1 MDVTISSYQDLLNE
15 DINLES
21 VENIQQEV
29 DDLEIRV
36 ALNETNIGNNTTN
49 ISLLNNDMLQ
59 NRQQIINNENLI
71 LTNISNIAT
80 NTSNIT
86 TLNNT
91 VLLKDGSV
99 DLDSGYNP
107 SNAQSIATKDYVD
120 THSTSGNYLRVDGSN
135 SMIANLNLNNNN
147 LININEL
154 VFPNFTVSELNNALD
169 FKIGLSDILQ
179 LTATNIIPKKN
190 ILISNI
196 INPFI
201 QFNLDFIIQSTVTET
216 IFNNLI
222 NQPFVF
228 KNPTVTEVKITPGIN
243 TEFTNDVKINGDLL
257 FNSNS
262 SITEDSINQPT
273 SLLLGNTTTNDEV
286 KIIPGTNTEFKNDVK
301 INGDLSF
308 VNGHI
313 DMNDNLIDSVSE
325 LIFNL
330 GSSIREDTVNQP
342 TALLL
347 GNTTYHDEVRI
358 LPNTETEFKNNVI
371 VGGELFVNNNGI
383 INLPTTIIREYGP
396 NNISFV
402 IGNTTIMEILTN
414 RVRFW
419 ETIYAVEGVDFDNIF
434 FVGHYNT
441 GTSFEAL
448 FQVTSGNYPI
458 IIGNPNHT
466 RDSINILSGT
476 SVTINDPLIVN
487 DPVTINSNITL
498 NGDIS
503 LTGNLSCVDVNASGD
518 ISCLNA
524 NVTDTTTTTTLKV
537 ASIENVDTN
546 LINIGLTATRFLVYA
561 IITVD
566 VIEDNGAGEVK
577 VNSDLEV
584 TGDIN
589 LQANQ
594 IMDYGYNATGRAT
607 NTTEGKITYST
618 ITPSY
623 TLNIYGGL
631 DATAQGQGV
640 NRLTQIFGDVYVG
653 DINTF
658 HINSGSGAN
667 GDCKLILESNDD
679 STNQQST
686 PQILFRCDSS
696 ITQGAVY
703 LNDNSLD
710 IVSAVNSGG
719 DIRFLTTTTDGD
731 YTNANLA
738 LGITNNNQD
747 VVVERNLGIQEAV
760 DVDNRCYL
768 QFARNNQNRDL
779 SVKTGEINYQTN
791 TVTYG
796 HVLNIYGGRQSGSTE
811 YRRIRMFD
819 AVNIE
824 GYLVVNNYATVNL
837 SSFRYYAYS
846 SYGGLS
852 SGNVN
857 VSIHATNGRI
867 VAVEFN
873 AVSDRRCKEDITN
886 ITDETVERY
895 MKLEP
900 KLFNWKKDESK
911 KKYFGYIAQDVIYN
925 SIDDEKKGY
934 DALAHLVNFVDDTT
948 MKEGVDITGVN
959 DPEGKCMNI
968 NYDGCIPILHKA
980 LQIER
985 EKNKILEDRIKILE
999 QRLNKIENILNIV

>member
-21 VENIQQEV
+21 VENLQQEV

-36 ALNETNIGNNTTN
+36 SLNETNISNNTTN
-49 ISLLNNDMLQ
+49 ISNNST
-59 NRQQIINNENLI
+59 LI
-71 LTNISNIAT
+71 SANSILIGDNTAAIS
-80 NTSNIT
+80 

-91 VLLKDGSV
+91 VLLRDGSI
-99 DLDSGYNP
+99 DLDAGYNP

-135 SMIANLNLNNNN
+135 SMLANLPLDNHSLTQ
-147 LININEL
+147 INQ
-154 VFPNFTVSELNNALD
+154 LD
-169 FKIGLSDILQ
+169 FNGGGSIFQSLNTFVFRTTQTLLNLESSLTRLFSSLELDI
-179 LTATNIIPKKN
+179 TNP
-190 ILISNI
+190 S
-196 INPFI
+196 I
-201 QFNLDFIIQSTVTET
+201 QFGGDLNIGTTNTET
-216 IFNNLI
+216 KINNTGL
-222 NQPFVF
+222 
-228 KNPTVTEVKITPGIN
+228 NPIYIGGGNIHYDEVKIT
-243 TEFTNDVKINGDLL
+243 
-257 FNSNS
+257 
-262 SITEDSINQPT
+262 
-273 SLLLGNTTTNDEV
+273 
-286 KIIPGTNTEFKNDVK
+286 PGTNTEFKNDVK

-371 VGGELFVNNNGI
+371 VGGELSVNNGI
-383 INLPTTIIREYGP
+383 INFPNTSIQEY
-396 NNISFV
+396 NAN
-402 IGNTTIMEILTN
+402 EI
-414 RVRFW
+414 RFW
-419 ETIYAVEGVDFDNIF
+419 VQNHAIMDIKSNEVRIYRDLYANSFNLSSLIIDVNVVTVTNFEIIF
-434 FVGHYNT
+434 HVQG
-441 GTSFEAL
+441 
-448 FQVTSGNYPI
+448 GNYPI
-458 IIGNPNHT
+458 LLGNPTYT

-503 LTGNLSCVDVNASGD
+503 LTGDLSCV
-518 ISCLNA
+518 NA

-577 VNSDLEV
+577 IDSDLQV

-640 NRLTQIFGDVYVG
+640 NRLTQIFGDVYNG
-653 DINTF
+653 ETNTF
-658 HINSGSGAN
+658 HINSGSGSN
-667 GDCKLILESNDD
+667 GDLKFILEADD
-679 STNQQST
+679 DNTDDNST
-686 PQILFRCDSS
+686 PQILFRADGGL
-696 ITQGAVY
+696 TEGAVY
-703 LNDNSLD
+703 LNDNTLD
-710 IVSAVNSGG
+710 IVSAINVGG
-719 DIRFLTTTTDGD
+719 GIRFLTTTTSSD

-738 LGITNNNQD
+738 LGITNDNQD

-760 DVDNRCYL
+760 DVDSRCYL
-768 QFARNNQNRDL
+768 QFARNNANRDL

-791 TVTYG
+791 AQYYG

-811 YRRIRMFD
+811 YRRIKMHD

-824 GYLVVNNYATVNL
+824 GYLIVNSYTTINL

-857 VSIHATNGRI
+857 VSIHAPNGRI

-934 DALAHLVNFVDDTT
+934 DDLAHLVNFVDDTT